1 MFGPNVSSIIE
12 SKVNFH
18 HREENFFQIY
28 SDIKSLFNKK
38 FNLNDKYE
46 IIVIT
51 GSGSLSIESIISS
64 FKYNF
69 SLQGKSGRF
78 KDRWSKLLTHYKKN
92 NSNSNYQFHVQYE
105 TSKSEHN
112 DLSNKTAFFVDSVSS
127 FPYYDIPKNAKIVVT
142 VSSKLLGCSP
152 VLGIVLIDKNILKD
166 HFIDK
171 SVETYLNI
179 NKHIYFSSYDQ
190 TPFTPAIP
198 LYDELRQ
205 KLQSFQIEE
214 LKNKVNYV
222 SSILVDCF
230 GEENIIGSSKGPVI
244 TLKSDFNFPKEIIT
258 KYQPYGSK
266 SIKKSNYQ
274 IFTYSEEVSKYEDF
288 VKDYNNFR

>member
-18 HREENFFQIY
+18 HREEKFFEIY
-28 SDIKSLFNKK
+28 NDVKLLFNKK
-38 FNLNDKYE
+38 FNLNNKYE

-51 GSGSLSIESIISS
+51 GSGSLSIEAIISS
-64 FKYNF
+64 FKYDF
-69 SLQGKSGRF
+69 SLQGKNGRF
-78 KDRWSKLLTHYKKN
+78 KDRWSKLLTNYKKN
-92 NSNSNYQFHVQYE
+92 NPNSNYQFHVQYE
-105 TSKSEHN
+105 TSNSEYN
-112 DLSNKTAFFVDSVSS
+112 DLSNKTSFFVDSVSS
-127 FPYYDIPKNAKIVVT
+127 FPYYNIPKNAKIVVT

-152 VLGIVLIDKNILKD
+152 VLGIVLIDKNILKN

-171 SVETYLNI
+171 SIQTYLNI
-179 NKHIYFSSYDQ
+179 NKHIYFSNYDQ
-190 TPFTPAIP
+190 TPYTPAIP

-205 KLQSFQIEE
+205 KLESFEIEE
-214 LKNKVNYV
+214 LRNKVDYV

-230 GEENIIGSSKGPVI
+230 EEENIIGSLQGPVI
-244 TLKSDFNFPKEIIT
+244 TLKREFNFPNEIVN

-274 IFTYSEEVSKYEDF
+274 IFTYSEEVSLYEDF
-288 VKDYNNFR
+288 VKDYKKYR